1 MFNTP
6 YKFNYLGHTKTPT
19 EPYNKLH
26 KFAFKCRFN
35 NRYII
40 RVEEY
45 DYYMFVVKFYLK
57 NHEQSDRRY
66 QLLSGFNDV
75 ARVIATNIE
84 VMFWLLN
91 KNDISSFGF
100 VGANSENEE
109 VAMSKRFKVYSK
121 IMLRCFSP
129 KYFSH
134 RRSSS
139 NSAYLLLNNKH
150 LETEENLEQTIK
162 ELFIKYY
169 DMSL

>member
-6 YKFNYLGHTKTPT
+6 YKFNYLGHVKTPT

-35 NRYII
+35 HRYII

-45 DYYMFVVKFYLK
+45 DHDMFVVKFYLK
-57 NHEQSDRRY
+57 NHEQSERRY

-84 VMFWLLN
+84 VMFWLFE

-129 KYFSH
+129 TTFFHKRY
-134 RRSSS
+134 SS
-139 NSAYLLLNNKH
+139 NSAYLMLNKKH
-150 LETEENLEQTIK
+150 LDTEENLEQIIK